1 MKESLFF
8 IVIKY
13 TDELIIDRAFGSKVD
28 ADKYID
34 KSMLSRDKVQVKE
47 AVYTIKGKK

>member
-8 IVIKY
+8 IVIKE
-13 TDELIIDRAFGSKVD
+13 TDELIVDRAFNSAEKAKRFLD
-28 ADKYID
+28 E
-34 KSMLSRDKVQVKE
+34 SMINKKRVKIKE